1 MKKIVIIGMSMM
13 ILLLLL
19 FLVGCSKNTEVP
31 QPAGKTTTEQPIPE
45 SGWSDAQVLQ
55 YYPDD
60 LDNSVKELDEV
71 G

>member
-1 MKKIVIIGMSMM
+1 MKKIVIIGMGMI
-13 ILLLLL
+13 ILLFIL
-19 FLVGCSKNTEVP
+19 GCSQRNNEVP
-31 QPAGKTTTEQPIPE
+31 QPAGKTTTEQPIPD